1 MVDTP
6 PQAALDHECR
16 VLTSYLLR
24 LAPSS
29 YVLAKYRDAH
39 AAGALP
45 ASPAGPFDRLL
56 ARLAIRRPSLLKLV
70 DAYASV
76 FFRTA
81 LVRKKMVLLLAIL
94 EASPRVHACFDSPD
108 PGGTVGLLAGIA
120 GRGSAFLLTLLL
132 AVVVLGPL
140 QFAFTLRSSIGTAPA
155 RRHG

>member
-1 MVDTP
+1 MDDTP

-24 LAPSS
+24 QAPSS

-39 AAGALP
+39 AADALP

-56 ARLAIRRPSLLKLV
+56 ARLAISRPSLLKLV

-76 FFRTA
+76 FFRTG
-81 LVRKKMVLLLAIL
+81 LLRKKMVLLLAIL
-94 EASPRVHACFDSPD
+94 EVSPRLHACFDSPD
-108 PGGTVGLLAGIA
+108 PGGTVGLLARIA
-120 GRGSAFLLTLLL
+120 VRSSAFLLRLLL

-140 QFAFTLRSSIGTAPA
+140 QLAFALRSTLAAGPG
-155 RRHG
+155 RRDG